1 MAKILVVEDDL
12 IIQNLM
18 LFYLQD
24 KQHQVLVAANG
35 RDGISL
41 AREEQPDLIIMD
53 LRLPVLDGWQATEQ
67 LKTSP
72 QTAGIP
78 VLAMTAQSYTA
89 VRERFHDTGCDGY
102 VGKPINFPDL
112 FTQIDSLTRG
122 KISA

>member
-35 RDGISL
+35 RDGVSL
-41 AREEQPDLIIMD
+41 AKDELPDLIIMD

-67 LKTSP
+67 LKLSP
-72 QTAGIP
+72 QTADIP

-89 VRERFHDTGCDGY
+89 VRERFQDTGCDGY
-102 VGKPINFPDL
+102 VGKPIDFTDL

>member
-1 MAKILVVEDDL
+1 MAKILVVEDDQ

-24 KQHQVLVAANG
+24 RQHQVLVAANG

-53 LRLPVLDGWQATEQ
+53 LRLPILDGWQATEQ

-78 VLAMTAQSYTA
+78 ILAMTAQSYTA
-89 VRERFHDTGCDGY
+89 VRERFQDTGCDGY
-102 VGKPINFPDL
+102 VGKPINFSDL
-112 FTQIDSLTRG
+112 FLQIDSLINA

>member
-35 RDGISL
+35 RDGVSL
-41 AREEQPDLIIMD
+41 AKDELPDLIIMD

-67 LKTSP
+67 LKLSP
-72 QTAGIP
+72 QTADIP

-89 VRERFHDTGCDGY
+89 VRERFQDTGCDGY
-102 VGKPINFPDL
+102 VGKPIDFTDL
-112 FTQIDSLTRG
+112 FIQIDSLTRG